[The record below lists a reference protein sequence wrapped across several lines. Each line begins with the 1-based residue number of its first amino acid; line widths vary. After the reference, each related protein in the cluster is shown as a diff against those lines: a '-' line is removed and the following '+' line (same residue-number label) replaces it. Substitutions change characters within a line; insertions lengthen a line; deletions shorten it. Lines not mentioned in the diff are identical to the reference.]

1 MRISTAFSFQR
12 AVQDVQ
18 NNLVE
23 IGKLQTQIGSGK
35 KLLRPSDGP
44 TESARSVD
52 LNQAISR
59 LDQFERNRN
68 FADQKLG
75 LVDATLTSV
84 NNVLQRV
91 RDLAIQAN
99 SSGQTNETRAII
111 RTEIEQRLN
120 ELLDYANTRDGGGD
134 YLFAGGKGKT
144 QPFSLTAG
152 GTVYSGDQSPL
163 NLQISSNRTI
173 DVGESGYEVFQ
184 NIRNGNG
191 TFTVG
196 LNTANT
202 GGGTISAG
210 GVLDFSSYQPHDFN
224 IVFTSPTTFDVVNT
238 TTATTVLTA
247 QPYTSGAAITFN
259 GVQVAI
265 SGDVQTGDQFSI
277 QASRNQDLFQT
288 LSNLI
293 STLSINPSSSS
304 NEAQLQQGLQ
314 TALGDI
320 DQAIGNILTT
330 RTSVGTRQ
338 NSLESA
344 SQESAST
351 KLVLQQTLSEVE
363 DVDLTDAISKLT
375 FEITTLEAVQA
386 TFARVQQLSLFNFLR

>member
-1 MRISTAFSFQR
+1 MRVSTAFYFQR

-35 KLLRPSDGP
+35 RLLRPSDGP
-44 TESARSVD
+44 TESARAVD
-52 LNQAISR
+52 LNQAIAR
-59 LDQFERNRN
+59 LDQFERNRG
-68 FADQKLG
+68 FANQKLG
-75 LVDATLTSV
+75 IVDATLTSV

-111 RTEIEQRLN
+111 KTEIEQRLS
-120 ELLDYANTRDGGGD
+120 ELLDYANTRDGSGD

-144 QPFSLTAG
+144 QPFSLTPA
-152 GTVYSGDQSPL
+152 GTVYNGDQSPL

-184 NIRNGNG
+184 AIRNGNG
-191 TFTVG
+191 TFLAD
-196 LNTANT
+196 LNAANT

-210 GVLDFSSYQPHDFN
+210 GVVDFSSYQPHDFN
-224 IVFTSPTTFDVVNT
+224 IVFTSATTFDVVNV
-238 TTATTVLTA
+238 TTATTILSA
-247 QPYTSGAAITFN
+247 QPYTSGAAINFN
-259 GVQVAI
+259 GVQVEI
-265 SGDVQTGDQFSI
+265 SGDVQTGDQFSVT
-277 QASRNQDLFQT
+277 ASRNQDIFQT
-288 LSNLI
+288 LTNLI
-293 STLSINPSSSS
+293 STLDINPSNSA

-314 TALGDI
+314 QALGDI
-320 DQAIGNILTT
+320 DQAIGNILSK

-338 NSLESA
+338 NSLDSADQESESA
-344 SQESAST
+344 
-351 KLVLQQTLSEVE
+351 KLSLQQTLSEVE
-363 DVDLTDAISKLT
+363 DLDLTDAISKLT

>member
-23 IGKLQTQIGSGK
+23 IGKLQTQIGTGK

-59 LDQFERNRN
+59 LDQFERNRS
-68 FADQKLG
+68 FANQKLG

-91 RDLAIQAN
+91 RDLTIQAN
-99 SSGQTNETRAII
+99 SSGQTNETRNII
-111 RTEIEQRLN
+111 KTEIQQRLN
-120 ELLDYANTRDGGGD
+120 ELLDYGNTRDGGGD
-134 YLFAGGKGKT
+134 FLFAGSKGKT
-144 QPFSLTAG
+144 QPFALTAS
-152 GTVYSGDQSPL
+152 GTVYNGDQSPL

-173 DVGESGYEVFQ
+173 DVGESGYELFQ

-191 TFTVG
+191 SFLAD
-196 LNTANT
+196 LNAANL
-202 GGGTISAG
+202 GGGIISAG
-210 GVLDFSSYQPHDFN
+210 GVVDISSYQPHDFN

-238 TTATTVLTA
+238 TTATTILSA
-247 QPYTSGAAITFN
+247 QPYTSGAAINFN
-259 GVQVAI
+259 GVQVEI
-265 SGDVQTGDQFSI
+265 SGNVQTGDQFTVE
-277 QASRNQDLFQT
+277 ASRNQDIFQT
-288 LSNLI
+288 LTNLVN
-293 STLSINPSSSS
+293 TLGVSPSDPAS
-304 NEAQLQQGLQ
+304 EAQLQQGLQ
-314 TALGDI
+314 RALGDI
-320 DQAIGNILTT
+320 DQAIGNVLSK

-338 NSLESA
+338 NSLDSA
-344 SQESAST
+344 DQESEST
-351 KLVLQQTLSEVE
+351 KLSLQQTLSDVE
-363 DVDLTDAISKLT
+363 DLDLTDAISRLT

-386 TFARVQQLSLFNFLR
+386 TFAKVTQLSLFNFLR

>member
-23 IGKLQTQIGSGK
+23 IGKLQTQIGTGK

-59 LDQFERNRN
+59 LDQFERNRG
-68 FADQKLG
+68 FANQKLG

-91 RDLAIQAN
+91 RDLTIQAN
-99 SSGQTNETRAII
+99 SSGQTNETRNII
-111 RTEIEQRLN
+111 KTEIQQRLN

-134 YLFAGGKGKT
+134 FLFAGSKGKT
-144 QPFSLTAG
+144 QPFALTAS
-152 GTVYSGDQSPL
+152 GTVYNGDQSPL

-173 DVGESGYEVFQ
+173 DVGESGYELFQ

-191 TFTVG
+191 SFLAD
-196 LNTANT
+196 LNAANL
-202 GGGTISAG
+202 GGGIISAG
-210 GVLDFSSYQPHDFN
+210 GVVDISSYQPHDFN
-224 IVFTSPTTFDVVNT
+224 IVFTTPTTFDVVNT
-238 TTATTVLTA
+238 TTATTILSA
-247 QPYTSGAAITFN
+247 QPYTSGAAINFN
-259 GVQVAI
+259 GVQVEI
-265 SGDVQTGDQFSI
+265 SGNVQTGDQFTVD
-277 QASRNQDLFQT
+277 ASRNQDIFQT
-288 LSNLI
+288 LTNLVN
-293 STLSINPSSSS
+293 TLGVSPSDPA

-314 TALGDI
+314 RALGDI
-320 DQAIGNILTT
+320 DQAIGNVLSK

-338 NSLESA
+338 NSLDSA
-344 SQESAST
+344 DQESEST
-351 KLVLQQTLSEVE
+351 KLSLQQTLSNVE
-363 DVDLTDAISKLT
+363 DLDLTDAISRLT

-386 TFARVQQLSLFNFLR
+386 TFAKVTQLSLFNFLR

>member
-23 IGKLQTQIGSGK
+23 IGKLQTQIGTGK

-59 LDQFERNRN
+59 LDQFERNRS
-68 FADQKLG
+68 FANQKLG

-91 RDLAIQAN
+91 RDLTIQAN
-99 SSGQTNETRAII
+99 SSGQTNETRNII
-111 RTEIEQRLN
+111 KTEIQQRLN
-120 ELLDYANTRDGGGD
+120 ELLDYGNTRDGGGD
-134 YLFAGGKGKT
+134 FLFAGSKGKT
-144 QPFSLTAG
+144 QPFALTAS
-152 GTVYSGDQSPL
+152 GTVYNGDQSPL

-191 TFTVG
+191 SFLAD
-196 LNTANT
+196 LNAANL
-202 GGGTISAG
+202 GGGIISAG
-210 GVLDFSSYQPHDFN
+210 GVVDISSYQPHDFN

-238 TTATTVLTA
+238 TTATTILSA
-247 QPYTSGAAITFN
+247 QPYTSGAAINFN
-259 GVQVAI
+259 GVQVEI
-265 SGDVQTGDQFSI
+265 SGNVQTGDQFTVE
-277 QASRNQDLFQT
+277 ASRNQDIFQT
-288 LSNLI
+288 LTNLVN
-293 STLSINPSSSS
+293 TLGVSPSDPAS
-304 NEAQLQQGLQ
+304 EAQLQQGLQ
-314 TALGDI
+314 RALGDI
-320 DQAIGNILTT
+320 DQAIGNVLSK

-338 NSLESA
+338 NSLDSADQESESA
-344 SQESAST
+344 
-351 KLVLQQTLSEVE
+351 KLSLQQTLSDVE
-363 DVDLTDAISKLT
+363 DLDLTDAISRLT

-386 TFARVQQLSLFNFLR
+386 TFAKVTQLSLFNFLR